1 MLIKNFRNPSLK
13 NSLEKFLFYYLMLF
27 CFIVPIHPEIA
38 QKISIIGF
46 FIIIFVVD
54 FKRLYTTF
62 NSNTFLKAIFL
73 FIVFCIFS
81 YFWSDNYPEFKKIIR
96 VIFKYWIVPTIFFIS
111 VFNKFNLKY
120 AIISFLSGMIV
131 NFVLSYSM
139 YFFNLKKILNFSFSE
154 FQLVPFQAS
163 HMEYSI
169 YITISTILFFYY
181 FLKSKSSFLKIIL
194 FIISVTSLILL
205 FLLEGRTGQI
215 SFIIT
220 FLLLAI
226 IYSKKSIHLIISF
239 TSITI
244 ILILAYLLSTN
255 FNSRI
260 NKGLNDLIE
269 VTNSNYNTSLGVR
282 LSSYKIIP
290 EIIQSTNLLFGVGI
304 GDSRDITTQINKKI
318 YNDSFD
324 AQKGLLHQS
333 FLTIF
338 HSVGFVGITL
348 FIFSLYKLYTLK
360 VDDNE
365 INFIKYVFIVSLVVD
380 LMTNEFFRQREILL
394 LFALFSSII
403 IVASMKKIELEH
415 KH

>member
-1 MLIKNFRNPSLK
+1 
-13 NSLEKFLFYYLMLF
+13 
-27 CFIVPIHPEIA
+27 
-38 QKISIIGF
+38 
-46 FIIIFVVD
+46 
-54 FKRLYTTF
+54 
-62 NSNTFLKAIFL
+62 
-73 FIVFCIFS
+73 
-81 YFWSDNYPEFKKIIR
+81 
-96 VIFKYWIVPTIFFIS
+96 
-111 VFNKFNLKY
+111 
-120 AIISFLSGMIV
+120 
-131 NFVLSYSM
+131 M
-139 YFFNLKKILNFSFSE
+139 YFFNLKQIFNFSFSE

-181 FLKSKSSFLKIIL
+181 FLKSKNNFIKIIL
-194 FIISVTSLILL
+194 FLLSIISIILL
-205 FLLEGRTGQI
+205 FLLEGRTGQL

-226 IYSKKSIHLIISF
+226 IYSKKNIHLIISF
-239 TSITI
+239 SSIII
-244 ILILAYLLSTN
+244 ILSSAYLLSTN

-324 AQKGLLHQS
+324 GQKGLLHQS

-338 HSVGFVGITL
+338 HSVGLMGITL

-360 VDDNE
+360 INDNE
-365 INFIKYVFIVSLVVD
+365 INFVKYVFVVSLIVD

-403 IVASMKKIELEH
+403 VISSVKKIES
-415 KH
+415 

>member
-1 MLIKNFRNPSLK
+1 MLIKNFKNQLLRN
-13 NSLEKFLFYYLMLF
+13 NIEKFLFNYLILF
-27 CFIVPIHPEIA
+27 CFVVPIHPELA
-38 QKISIIGF
+38 QKVSIIGF
-46 FIIIFVVD
+46 LIIIFIVD
-54 FKRLYTTF
+54 FKKLYTVF
-62 NSNTFLKAIFL
+62 NYNTFLKIISL

-96 VIFKYWIVPTIFFIS
+96 VILKYWIVPTIFLIS
-111 VFNKFNLKY
+111 VLNKFNLKY
-120 AIISFLSGMIV
+120 AIISFLSGMVI

-139 YFFNLKKILNFSFSE
+139 YFFNLKQIFNFSFSE

-181 FLKSKSSFLKIIL
+181 FLKSKNNFIKIIL
-194 FIISVTSLILL
+194 FLLSIISIILL
-205 FLLEGRTGQI
+205 FLLEGRTGQL

-226 IYSKKSIHLIISF
+226 IYSKKNIHLIISF
-239 TSITI
+239 SSIII
-244 ILILAYLLSTN
+244 ILSSAYLLSTN

-324 AQKGLLHQS
+324 GQKGLLHQS

-338 HSVGFVGITL
+338 HSVGLMGITL

-360 VDDNE
+360 INDNE
-365 INFIKYVFIVSLVVD
+365 INFVKYVFVVSLIVD

-403 IVASMKKIELEH
+403 VISSVKKIES
-415 KH
+415 